1 MTIQPSVIIWTV
13 ICFFVFMLVVDR
25 LLFRPVLG
33 MMHRRQKKIDYAAAE
48 QKVIELRRREENQKR
63 LKALENARQQE
74 RDRAAESVS
83 DAKAAAGKMLSIMAA
98 IRTKTNSVFLAVLF
112 IDDISFQ
119 PCCVIAHSM
128 LPRRRTCRHSGMY
141 IIAHFTFAFKYFH

>member
-48 QKVIELRRREENQKR
+48 QKVIKLRRREENQKR

-83 DAKAAAGKMLSIMAA
+83 DAKAAAGKRVSDETARLQTELAGGRAQLEKEKEQLDGLFDERLESLAA
-98 IRTKTNSVFLAVLF
+98 A
-112 IDDISFQ
+112 
-119 PCCVIAHSM
+119 
-128 LPRRRTCRHSGMY
+128 
-141 IIAHFTFAFKYFH
+141 FAERLVS

>member
-33 MMHRRQKKIDYAAAE
+33 MMHRRQKKIEYAAAE
-48 QKVIELRRREENQKR
+48 RKVIEVRKSEENQKR

-74 RDRAAESVS
+74 RDRAAETVA
-83 DAKAAAGKMLSIMAA
+83 DAKAAAGKRVSDETARLQTELAEGRVQLEKEKEQLDGLFDERLESLAA
-98 IRTKTNSVFLAVLF
+98 A
-112 IDDISFQ
+112 
-119 PCCVIAHSM
+119 
-128 LPRRRTCRHSGMY
+128 
-141 IIAHFTFAFKYFH
+141 FAERLVS